1 MKQIEGVYKDKVQ
14 IVWKNM
20 PLTTLHK
27 NAMGAALAAE
37 AAHNQGKFWEMHDKL
52 FENQSKLEPED
63 VKRYAKE
70 LGLNVSRFESEL
82 QSAEAK
88 KRVSDDMAEASSL
101 GITGTPAFFVNGHYL
116 YGAQPF
122 DGFAKVIN
130 AELQRLKIPIPSAA
144 AGK

>member
-1 MKQIEGVYKDKVQ
+1 VE

-20 PLTTLHK
+20 PLTTLHR

-52 FENQSKLEPED
+52 FGNQGKLEPED
-63 VKRYAKE
+63 VKQYAKE
-70 LGLNVSRFESEL
+70 LGLNMSQFDSDI
-82 QSAEAK
+82 QSSATK
-88 KRVSDDMAEASSL
+88 KRVSDDMAEANSL
-101 GITGTPAFFVNGHYL
+101 GITGTPAFFINGHFL

-122 DGFAKVIN
+122 DGFAKTIN
-130 AELQRLKIPIPSAA
+130 AELQRLKIPVPAAA

>member
-20 PLTTLHK
+20 PLTTIHN

-37 AAHNQGKFWEMHDKL
+37 AARNQGKFWEMHDKL
-52 FENQSKLEPED
+52 FENQSKLEPQD
-63 VKRYAKE
+63 VRQYAKE
-70 LGLNVSRFESEL
+70 LGLNVSQFESDL
-82 QSAEAK
+82 QSPATR
-88 KRVSDDMAEASSL
+88 KRVSDDMGEASSL
-101 GITGTPAFFVNGHYL
+101 GINGTPAFFINGHYL
-116 YGAQPF
+116 NGAQPF

-130 AELQRLKIPIPSAA
+130 AELQRLNISVPPAA

>member
-1 MKQIEGVYKDKVQ
+1 VE

-20 PLTTLHK
+20 PLTTIHQ

-52 FENQSKLEPED
+52 FENQSKLEPGD
-63 VKRYAKE
+63 VKQYAKE
-70 LGLNVSRFESEL
+70 LGLNLSQFDSDL
-82 QSAEAK
+82 QNSATK

-101 GITGTPAFFVNGHYL
+101 GITGTPAFFINGRYL
-116 YGAQPF
+116 NGAQPF
-122 DGFAKVIN
+122 ESFANIIN
-130 AELQRLKIPIPSAA
+130 DELQRLKIPIPSAA

>member
-1 MKQIEGVYKDKVQ
+1 
-14 IVWKNM
+14 M
-20 PLTTLHK
+20 PLTTIHN

-37 AAHNQGKFWEMHDKL
+37 AARNQGKFWEMHEKQ

-130 AELQRLKIPIPSAA
+130 A
-144 AGK
+144 